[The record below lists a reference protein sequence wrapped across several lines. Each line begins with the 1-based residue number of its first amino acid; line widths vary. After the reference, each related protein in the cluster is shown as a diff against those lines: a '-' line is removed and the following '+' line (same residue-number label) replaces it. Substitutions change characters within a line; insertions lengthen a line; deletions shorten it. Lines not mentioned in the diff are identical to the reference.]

1 MNWMLWK
8 QENSQAN
15 TEFMNMAIECSDL
28 HSIAAC
34 EVIMKRV
41 NFLIES
47 QEYAA
52 FKEICEQR
60 GFSRISMLQYF
71 TGLAMKD
78 NHWLSVVE
86 PFSKREAEDSYSIF
100 HYNMEPEQYLKFQS
114 IFANNKKTGMGVSGY
129 IRGCI
134 KYVLSDPE
142 GAMRILMEKIP
153 DIPMPIPE
161 IEPVSYSKATIPQ
174 IRISKEMLNAVQTY
188 TKKHNLI
195 NRELFSRLLLA
206 VIRDASVLDRFQNVV
221 ADTNRDSKVLIGRV
235 DMEIWTQFRTV
246 TASRGMTASTA
257 IRRFLAVLVVNPDF
271 DYHTLE

>member
-1 MNWMLWK
+1 
-8 QENSQAN
+8 
-15 TEFMNMAIECSDL
+15 
-28 HSIAAC
+28 
-34 EVIMKRV
+34 
-41 NFLIES
+41 
-47 QEYAA
+47 
-52 FKEICEQR
+52 
-60 GFSRISMLQYF
+60 
-71 TGLAMKD
+71 
-78 NHWLSVVE
+78 
-86 PFSKREAEDSYSIF
+86 
-100 HYNMEPEQYLKFQS
+100 
-114 IFANNKKTGMGVSGY
+114 
-129 IRGCI
+129 
-134 KYVLSDPE
+134 
-142 GAMRILMEKIP
+142 MEKIP
-153 DIPMPIPE
+153 DISMPIPE

>member
-1 MNWMLWK
+1 
-8 QENSQAN
+8 
-15 TEFMNMAIECSDL
+15 
-28 HSIAAC
+28 
-34 EVIMKRV
+34 
-41 NFLIES
+41 
-47 QEYAA
+47 
-52 FKEICEQR
+52 
-60 GFSRISMLQYF
+60 
-71 TGLAMKD
+71 
-78 NHWLSVVE
+78 
-86 PFSKREAEDSYSIF
+86 
-100 HYNMEPEQYLKFQS
+100 
-114 IFANNKKTGMGVSGY
+114 
-129 IRGCI
+129 
-134 KYVLSDPE
+134 
-142 GAMRILMEKIP
+142 MEKIP
-153 DIPMPIPE
+153 DISMPIPE

-235 DMEIWTQFRTV
+235 DMEIWTQFRMV